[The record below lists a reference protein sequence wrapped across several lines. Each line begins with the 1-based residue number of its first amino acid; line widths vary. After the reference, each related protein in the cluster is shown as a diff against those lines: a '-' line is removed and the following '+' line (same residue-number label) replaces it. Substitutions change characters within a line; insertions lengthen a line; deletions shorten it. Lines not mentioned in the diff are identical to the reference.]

1 MFTYPQLST
10 VQSQN
15 LPRLIS
21 QPKQIQAKFTDST
34 HHIWL
39 CDTSDGLMV
48 LKVCNLDSILESD
61 FWFAMNDL
69 FNFDFPLSLGSIQAS
84 YQLLDENGHF
94 RIPKLIA
101 SEANAYVLTEF
112 LSGVD
117 LDAGSF
123 TTDDV
128 VNLGVHL
135 GQLHQQ
141 TYSSWGAIAQ
151 SEMTSDRWPLQLA
164 QTLSELVKKTSLSI
178 PNALLEQALIQAR
191 TINIQQFVPIM
202 LDLRWDQLR
211 KLTDGSIALVD
222 LDAIV
227 LGPAAL
233 DLVLVE
239 YLVDEKQYYLFKETY
254 CQYSIWPAIQ
264 DQKIC
269 YQLLLFLMN
278 VLGETDIDRWMN
290 H

>member
-39 CDTSDGLMV
+39 CETIDGLMV
-48 LKVCNLDSILESD
+48 LKVCNLDSILESS

-69 FNFDFPLSLGSIQAS
+69 FNFDFPSSLGSIQAS
-84 YQLLDENGHF
+84 YQLLDDNGRF

-112 LSGVD
+112 LPGVD
-117 LDAGSF
+117 LNAGSF
-123 TTDDV
+123 TIDDV
-128 VNLGVHL
+128 VNLGEHL
-135 GQLHQQ
+135 GRLHQQ
-141 TYSSWGAIAQ
+141 TYSSWGAITKPEI
-151 SEMTSDRWPLQLA
+151 SSNRWSLQLA
-164 QTLSELVKKTSLSI
+164 ETLSELLKKTTLSI
-178 PNALLEQALIQAR
+178 PNALLERALLQAR
-191 TINIQQFVPIM
+191 TICIQQFVPIM

-227 LGPAAL
+227 IGPAAL

-239 YLVDEKQYYLFKETY
+239 YLVDEHQYFIFKETY
-254 CQYSIWPAIQ
+254 CQYSSWPAFQ
-264 DQKIC
+264 DHKIC

-278 VLGETDIDRWMN
+278 VLGETDIHRWMN
-290 H
+290 R